1 MIKVIGVRFRK
12 AGKVYYFDPAQME
25 IKMGDHVIVETARG
39 IEFGEVVL
47 GVREVDEKKVIQ
59 PLKSVIRMAT
69 KNDEELERKNKEK
82 EHEAF
87 QICQE
92 KIRKHELQMKLIDA
106 EYTFDNN
113 KLLFY
118 FTADGRID
126 FRELVKD
133 LAAVFKTR
141 IELRQIGVRDET
153 KILGGVG
160 ICGRPLCCH
169 SYLSEFIPVSIKMAK
184 EQNLSLNPTKIS
196 GVCGRLM
203 CCLKYEH
210 EAYAELQKITP
221 RQGSVVD
228 TPEGRGKVIT
238 TQMLRGLCKVQLDD
252 SPEHSLTEFRCEDC
266 TVVKGACRNR
276 QNAAAMAEERRQR
289 EENGETLPPERPAK
303 PQRAERPARSE
314 RAPRSERPERQPKGE
329 RPPRPEKPERPA
341 RGERQPRPEKPERIE
356 KNANPAE
363 NGENAAAEPREG
375 APRRRSRGGRRH
387 RRPQNGENAPA
398 PQNSAE

>member
-1 MIKVIGVRFRK
+1 MSYDYSENILVQES
-12 AGKVYYFDPAQME
+12 AGNLLRDELQWDVKFAYNTE
-25 IKMGDHVIVETARG
+25 
-39 IEFGEVVL
+39 VL
-47 GVREVDEKKVIQ
+47 GDNGTFGRKSYKEILLVRYFRAALKKLNPWITEAQILEAQVALEKRLSTASLLQVNEEKYFLIRDGIPVTVKRPDGKTETKKAAVIDFLHPENNYFLAVKELKIHGDLYRRRTDIVGFVNGLPLLFVELKKNTVDVQNAYDDNYTDYQDTIPHLFYYNAFLILSNGTEAKVGTLGSKYEFFHEWKRLDEK
-59 PLKSVIRMAT
+59 
-69 KNDEELERKNKEK
+69 E
-82 EHEAF
+82 
-87 QICQE
+87 
-92 KIRKHELQMKLIDA
+92 
-106 EYTFDNN
+106 
-113 KLLFY
+113 
-118 FTADGRID
+118 
-126 FRELVKD
+126 
-133 LAAVFKTR
+133 
-141 IELRQIGVRDET
+141 
-153 KILGGVG
+153 
-160 ICGRPLCCH
+160 
-169 SYLSEFIPVSIKMAK
+169 
-184 EQNLSLNPTKIS
+184 
-196 GVCGRLM
+196 
-203 CCLKYEH
+203 
-210 EAYAELQKITP
+210 
-221 RQGSVVD
+221 QGSVALE
-228 TPEGRGKVIT
+228 T
-238 TQMLRGLCKVQLDD
+238 MLRGICKVQLDD

-363 NGENAAAEPREG
+363 TGENAAAEPREG

>member
-25 IKMGDHVIVETARG
+25 IKLGDHVIVETARG

-238 TQMLRGLCKVQLDD
+238 TQMLRGICKVQLDD

-289 EENGETLPPERPAK
+289 EENGENPPSERPAK
-303 PQRAERPARSE
+303 PQRAERPAKPE
-314 RAPRSERPERQPKGE
+314 RQLRSERPERQPKVE
-329 RPPRPEKPERPA
+329 RPPRQEKPERPA

-363 NGENAAAEPREG
+363 TGENAAAEPREG

>member
-1 MIKVIGVRFRK
+1 MAMVIRVRFKRAAK
-12 AGKVYYFDPAQME
+12 LYDFDPNGLDLHNGMS
-25 IKMGDHVIVETARG
+25 VVTETARG
-39 IEFGEVVL
+39 VELGECMSGIMDMPDERLVL
-47 GVREVDEKKVIQ
+47 
-59 PLKSVIRMAT
+59 PLKPIIRIAT
-69 KNDEELERKNKEK
+69 EQDLATQKRNEQAEK
-82 EHEAF
+82 EAF
-87 QICQE
+87 DIAIDRIAE
-92 KIRKHELQMKLIDA
+92 HKLEMKLVDV
-106 EYTFDNN
+106 EYAFDRS
-113 KLLFY
+113 KIIFY
-118 FTADGRID
+118 FTANGRVD
-126 FRELVKD
+126 FRMLVKS
-133 LAAVFKTR
+133 LASIFKTR
-141 IELRQIGVRDET
+141 IELRQIGVRDEA
-153 KILGGVG
+153 KMIGGLGC
-160 ICGRPLCCH
+160 CGRELCC
-169 SYLSEFIPVSIKMAK
+169 STYLDDFHPVSINMAK
-184 EQNLSLNPTKIS
+184 DQNLSLNPAKIS

-238 TQMLRGLCKVQLDD
+238 TQMLRGICKVQLDD

-289 EENGETLPPERPAK
+289 EENGENPPSERPAK
-303 PQRAERPARSE
+303 PQRAERPAKPE
-314 RAPRSERPERQPKGE
+314 RQLRSERPERQPKVE
-329 RPPRPEKPERPA
+329 RPPRQEKPERPA

-363 NGENAAAEPREG
+363 TGENAAAEPREG

>member
-1 MIKVIGVRFRK
+1 MTEVIGVRFRGGCK
-12 AGKVYYFDPAQME
+12 EYYFDPHGITVEPNQF
-25 IKMGDHVIVETARG
+25 VIVETAQG
-39 IEFGEVVL
+39 LEYAQCVSGNHEVEDDSV
-47 GVREVDEKKVIQ
+47 VQ
-59 PLKSVIRMAT
+59 PLRPLVRVATENDDRTYAYNKTREKSAFEVCQKKIA
-69 KNDEELERKNKEK
+69 ERG
-82 EHEAF
+82 
-87 QICQE
+87 
-92 KIRKHELQMKLIDA
+92 LDMKLVRV
-106 EYTFDNN
+106 ESNFDGS
-113 KLLFY
+113 KIIFF
-118 FTADGRID
+118 FTSDGRVD
-126 FRELVKD
+126 FRELVRD
-133 LAAVFKTR
+133 LAGVFRAR
-141 IELRQIGVRDET
+141 IELRQIGVRDEA
-153 KILGGVG
+153 KMIGGLGC
-160 ICGRPLCCH
+160 CGRELCC
-169 SYLSEFIPVSIKMAK
+169 STYLDDFHPVSINMAK
-184 EQNLSLNPTKIS
+184 DQNLSLNPAKIS

-238 TQMLRGLCKVQLDD
+238 TQMLRGICKVQLDD

-289 EENGETLPPERPAK
+289 EENGENPPSERPAK
-303 PQRAERPARSE
+303 PQRAERPAKPE
-314 RAPRSERPERQPKGE
+314 RQLRSERPERQPKVE
-329 RPPRPEKPERPA
+329 RPPRQEKPERPA

-363 NGENAAAEPREG
+363 TGENAAAEPREG